1 MTAQRFS
8 NDICIWY
15 NLNEIFPKQT
25 EETHFDNFSF
35 VRANIVYFNW
45 RKKNTNDKWKV
56 CNLEYLYKLLFENI
70 NFKINV
76 KWAHVSQGS
85 FRGKKKRWYLHL
97 VIISFFWKLQD
108 LKCHCFFY
116 TSWPMGYFIRLWWI
130 TCHPSGH
137 VPDVTNLRSKY
148 LELNG
153 LLDCFDLNK
162 ARRPSEA
169 FWRKEYTNFET
180 LRKLELLN

>member
-1 MTAQRFS
+1 MRYSQNRLRKLILTIFLLSVLILYTLTGGRKTQMINEKCA
-8 NDICIWY
+8 IWSTY
-15 NLNEIFPKQT
+15 ISYYLKIF
-25 EETHFDNFSF
+25 
-35 VRANIVYFNW
+35 
-45 RKKNTNDKWKV
+45 
-56 CNLEYLYKLLFENI
+56 I

-116 TSWPMGYFIRLWWI
+116 TSWPMGYFIQLWWI